1 MCLYL
6 PVEAVAVGF
15 LLSFA
20 SNYETH
26 PSAKR
31 KTSAPGLVKLA
42 SSECLLVSKNMRG
55 KPFISTCG
63 RGQKQLPHDFSI
75 TYNDSKSLGAGISE
89 FEPFPTSRLGINLVP
104 HSTWEFNELVG
115 IPIHLEEASAKVI
128 ALLAGIIDVVNQGLV
143 VLSSSSLLRTSV
155 KIYF

>member
-1 MCLYL
+1 MVSCCLF
-6 PVEAVAVGF
+6 PQ
-15 LLSFA
+15 
-20 SNYETH
+20 NNETH
-26 PSAKR
+26 PSAKI

-42 SSECLLVSKNMRG
+42 SRERLLVSKNMRG

-63 RGQKQLPHDFSI
+63 KGQKRMPHDLSI

-104 HSTWEFNELVG
+104 HSTWECNELVG

-128 ALLAGIIDVVNQGLV
+128 ALLAGIIDVVNPWAGRASQEHEV
-143 VLSSSSLLRTSV
+143 CYSR
-155 KIYF
+155 